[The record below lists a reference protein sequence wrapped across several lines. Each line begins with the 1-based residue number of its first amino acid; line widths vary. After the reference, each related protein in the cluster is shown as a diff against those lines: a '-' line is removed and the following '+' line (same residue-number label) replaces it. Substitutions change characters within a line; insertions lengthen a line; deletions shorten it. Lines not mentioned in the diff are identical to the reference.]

1 MKSRKAVLAS
11 LKELNSD
18 ASAGAAGAGVGADAE
33 AAFMQ
38 SYHRH
43 RRLSSDS
50 LTAQPD
56 GLDTS
61 FHSAPALSDSGS
73 GDEGVGTAGAVPAEA
88 SRISHTIGVRPAGDL
103 QTPILAV
110 RPQPSRAPS
119 PSPSSLAPPCPAW
132 RRHASRGLTAGV
144 WRVRRQG
151 EASGEGGTEG
161 DAVAVSGVARI
172 VVGVLALSSLGPH
185 PPASA

>member
-18 ASAGAAGAGVGADAE
+18 ASAGAAGSGVGADAE

-43 RRLSSDS
+43 RRLSSAS
-50 LTAQPD
+50 LTAQSD
-56 GLDTS
+56 GLDAS

-73 GDEGVGTAGAVPAEA
+73 GDEGVGTARAVPAEA

-110 RPQPSRAPS
+110 RPQLPS
-119 PSPSSLAPPCPAW
+119 PPLLPSAGG
-132 RRHASRGLTAGV
+132 HASSPRGLTAGV
-144 WRVRRQG
+144 CGGRERRAARVAQEAMRWR
-151 EASGEGGTEG
+151 
-161 DAVAVSGVARI
+161 
-172 VVGVLALSSLGPH
+172 
-185 PPASA
+185 

>member
-43 RRLSSDS
+43 RRLSSAS
-50 LTAQPD
+50 LTAQSD
-56 GLDTS
+56 GLDAS

-110 RPQPSRAPS
+110 RPQLPS
-119 PSPSSLAPPCPAW
+119 PPLLPSSA
-132 RRHASRGLTAGV
+132 RGGHASNPIGLTAGV
-144 WRVRRQG
+144 CGGRERRAARVAQEAMRWR
-151 EASGEGGTEG
+151 
-161 DAVAVSGVARI
+161 
-172 VVGVLALSSLGPH
+172 
-185 PPASA
+185 

>member
-43 RRLSSDS
+43 RRLSSAS

-56 GLDTS
+56 GLDAS

-73 GDEGVGTAGAVPAEA
+73 GDEGVRTAGAVPAEA

-119 PSPSSLAPPCPAW
+119 PSSLAPPCPAW
-132 RRHASRGLTAGV
+132 RRHASRGLTAP
-144 WRVRRQG
+144 
-151 EASGEGGTEG
+151 EA
-161 DAVAVSGVARI
+161 
-172 VVGVLALSSLGPH
+172 
-185 PPASA
+185 